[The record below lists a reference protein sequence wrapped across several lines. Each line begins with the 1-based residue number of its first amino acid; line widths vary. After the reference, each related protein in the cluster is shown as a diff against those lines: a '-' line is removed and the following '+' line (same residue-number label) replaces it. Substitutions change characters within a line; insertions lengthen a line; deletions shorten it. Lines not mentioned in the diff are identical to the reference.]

1 MQPEAREFPLFL
13 APVFQVIFGWF
24 VFRVFHVKQFSVVP
38 QDSVLY
44 GRCFAPVRN
53 VEKVEQFLVFHV
65 KQQTSAAAPGEQ
77 PARSPGSGSA
87 EAGEAGK
94 TCGPDCGLPDPE
106 EKTAAVLQDGG
117 TRRPAYHLEAALGM
131 TMVSVM
137 ASSLSSR
144 PQEAE
149 IPERRMTS
157 ML

>member
-24 VFRVFHVKQFSVVP
+24 VFRVFHVKQFSAVP
-38 QDSVLY
+38 QDSVLH
-44 GRCFAPVRN
+44 GRRFVSARN
-53 VEKVEQFLVFHV
+53 AEKAERFFVFHV
-65 KQQTSAAAPGEQ
+65 KHLSLTEEPGGR

-94 TCGPDCGLPDPE
+94 TCGLDCGPPDPE